1 MQLAMWADAVERAKT
16 FYPPDVIKAYEAK
29 QHIQS
34 TVGDVWFRPEDH
46 QLVRPVIIVRGK
58 KKADMKNP
66 DDYYEIIEV
75 APGEPLMQKPDA
87 FGCQL
92 GPYT

>member
-1 MQLAMWADAVERAKT
+1 MALRELRIGPQGE
-16 FYPPDVIKAYEAK
+16 
-29 QHIQS
+29 
-34 TVGDVWFRPEDH
+34 VWFRPQDH

-58 KKADMKNP
+58 KKADMKS
-66 DDYYEIIEV
+66 DDDDVIEV
-75 APGEPLMQKPDA
+75 VPGEGLMQKPDA